1 VLFASSGQQEVPG
14 TSPELARGPTQAK
27 PPRIGTVGEVRTAI
41 KNGDRFYT
49 VSASKGTKAYIEP
62 WDIPTLRTKPDHL
75 KDDNL
80 DNLRACAFPK

>member
-1 VLFASSGQQEVPG
+1 LDGGRGSDRHQE
-14 TSPELARGPTQAK
+14 R
-27 PPRIGTVGEVRTAI
+27 
-41 KNGDRFYT
+41 DRFYT